1 MDVVTES
8 YFDFLSCGPEHG
20 TGDDPRA
27 FVAYHAACK
36 AALAHLDTLAK
47 LARTMASAPE
57 EAEEAQVLILE
68 AREALS
74 HFPEEDPDA
83 GEEQC

>member
-8 YFDFLSCGPEHG
+8 YLDFLSCGPEHG
-20 TGDDPRA
+20 TGDDARA

-36 AALAHLDTLAK
+36 AALAHLEALVK
-47 LARTMASAPE
+47 LARGMGAAPP

-74 HFPEEDPDA
+74 HFQEEDPDA
-83 GEEQC
+83 SEEQC

>member
-1 MDVVTES
+1 MDVVAES
-8 YFDFLSCGPEHG
+8 YLDFVSCGPEHG
-20 TGDDPRA
+20 TGDDARA

-36 AALAHLDTLAK
+36 AALAHLEALVK
-47 LARTMASAPE
+47 LARVMGAAPA

-74 HFPEEDPDA
+74 HCPEEEPDA
-83 GEEQC
+83 SEEQC

>member
-8 YFDFLSCGPEHG
+8 YLDFLSCGPEHG
-20 TGDDPRA
+20 TGDDARA

-36 AALAHLDTLAK
+36 AALAHLETLVK
-47 LARTMASAPE
+47 LARSMAAAPE
-57 EAEEAQVLILE
+57 EAQEARLLILE

-74 HFPEEDPDA
+74 HFIEEDPDA
-83 GEEQC
+83 SEEQC

>member
-8 YFDFLSCGPEHG
+8 YLDFLSCGPEPG
-20 TGDDPRA
+20 TGDDAKA
-27 FVAYHAACK
+27 FAAHHAACK
-36 AALAHLDTLAK
+36 GALAHLDALLK
-47 LARTMASAPE
+47 LARSMGAAPD
-57 EAEEAQVLILE
+57 EAEEAQVILLE

-83 GEEQC
+83 SEEQC